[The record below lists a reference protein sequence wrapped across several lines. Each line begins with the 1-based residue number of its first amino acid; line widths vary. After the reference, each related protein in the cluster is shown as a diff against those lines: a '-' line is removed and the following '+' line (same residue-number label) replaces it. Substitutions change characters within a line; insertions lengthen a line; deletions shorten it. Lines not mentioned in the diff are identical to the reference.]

1 MLNLFELTLKI
12 NGFPIKEAK
21 AQLEEIQG
29 IPEGEF
35 QKYVE
40 TQREAI
46 LKWHLEH
53 NTFYQNFVGNNVPA
67 QWEDVP
73 VMQKSDL
80 QMPLN
85 ERLSKGF
92 APNNVYVNKTSG
104 SSGHPFIFA
113 KDKMS
118 HALTWAEI
126 FDRFG
131 WYGLDFQK
139 TLQARFYGIPLDFF
153 GYQKE
158 RLKDRL
164 SSRYRFPIFDLS
176 EKKME
181 QFLRH
186 FRRKKFEYINGYTSS
201 IVLFAKFLQK
211 KNITLTNICPTLKY
225 CVVTSEMLYES
236 DQELM
241 EDVFGVPVVNE
252 YGASELDLIAFTNVK
267 GEFQL
272 NSETLFVEILDK
284 NDTAVPHGNS
294 GRIVITSLYNK
305 AHPMIRYDIGDTG
318 IISSGGTWKKPILQ
332 KLVGRTNDVAKLPSG
347 KTVPGL
353 TFYYVTK
360 SVIED
365 DGNVKEFVIEQ
376 LDLDTFKVTY
386 VSERELTKEEST
398 NIKNA
403 LFKYL
408 ENDLNLEFE
417 RVEILDRSRR
427 GKLKQ
432 FISHL

>member
-1 MLNLFELTLKI
+1 MNLFELSLRW

-21 AQLEEIQG
+21 AQLKQIQSV
-29 IPEGEF
+29 PASEYHS
-35 QKYVE
+35 YVE
-40 TQREAI
+40 QQRM
-46 LKWHLEH
+46 KMVHYHLERNKFYKNFTK
-53 NTFYQNFVGNNVPA
+53 NTPIYS
-67 QWEDVP
+67 WWDVP

-80 QMPLN
+80 QIPLK
-85 ERLSKGF
+85 ERLSEGF
-92 APNNVYVNKTSG
+92 AVSNVYVNKTSG

-113 KDKMS
+113 KDKLC

-131 WYGLDFQK
+131 WFDLDFH
-139 TLQARFYGIPLDFF
+139 TSLQARFYGIPLDTF

-158 RLKDRL
+158 RLKDHL

-176 EKKME
+176 DEKME
-181 QFLRH
+181 QFLKV
-186 FRRKKFEYINGYTSS
+186 FQKKKFDYINGYTSS
-201 IVLFAKFLQK
+201 VVLFAKFLQK
-211 KNITLTNICPTLKY
+211 KGIVLTSVCPTLKY

-236 DQELM
+236 DKNLM
-241 EDVFGVPVVNE
+241 ETVFGVPVINE
-252 YGASELDLIAFTNVK
+252 YGASELDLIAFTNK
-267 GEFQL
+267 KEEFIV
-272 NSETLFVEILDK
+272 NSETLFVEILDES
-284 NDTAVPHGNS
+284 NNPLPNGQS

-318 IISSGGTWKKPILQ
+318 ILCETSTFKTPILK
-332 KLVGRTNDVAKLPSG
+332 KLTGRTNDVAKLPSG

-376 LDLDTFKVTY
+376 HAIDSFKIIYT
-386 VSERELTKEEST
+386 SEKELTSLEIEV
-398 NIKNA
+398 IKKA

-408 ENDLNLEFE
+408 ESDLKLTFE
-417 RVEILDRSRR
+417 RVAVLDRSHR

-432 FISHL
+432 FVSLL